1 MRFIPVFCL
10 FFQCLFSSDISSYL
24 KECSLPENQI
34 QPLTGG
40 YSGSEHYRII
50 DGDRIL
56 VLKVYPKG
64 YPETNQAKRELATML
79 QAAEIGAAPKI
90 HWISLDKRA
99 VLMDCAQGPW
109 LSLEEAKNP
118 HTIIAIANAL
128 REVHALPKSPLVRR
142 STRERVEE
150 LFEIL
155 KENYGVSQELEQ
167 AMSKRRELHEPETG
181 PKATIHGDLNPRN
194 IFVTS
199 QGVKLIDWS
208 ETSWEDPYY
217 DLTCFAL
224 LHDLN
229 ESEETLLLQAYLG
242 NRVFREEKK
251 RYDLIKA
258 INLID
263 QAVNLIFL
271 ANQLSGDLEDG
282 PIENWSFYT
291 KLFAESAENLSA
303 QTLYDWGRC
312 CLRN

>member
-1 MRFIPVFCL
+1 MFWITVFCL
-10 FFQCLFSSDISSYL
+10 FFQLLFASDISSYL
-24 KECSLPENQI
+24 KQCSLPEDQI

-40 YSGSEHYRII
+40 YSGSEHYRIV
-50 DGDRIL
+50 GQDRIL

-64 YPETNQAKRELATML
+64 YPETNQAKRELATCF
-79 QAAEIGAAPKI
+79 QAAEMGLAPKI
-90 HWISLDKRA
+90 HWISLDRRA
-99 VLMDCAQGPW
+99 VLMDCVEGPW
-109 LSLEEAKNP
+109 LSIEAAKNP
-118 HTIIAIANAL
+118 HNIIAIANAL
-128 REVHALPKSPLVRR
+128 RKVHGLPKSPLTRR
-142 STRERVEE
+142 SAEARVEE
-150 LFEIL
+150 LFQIL
-155 KENYGVSQELEQ
+155 KENYGVSQELEL
-167 AMSKRRELHEPETG
+167 AMQKRRELDRFEMG

-194 IFVTS
+194 IFLTS
-199 QGVKLIDWS
+199 QGVKFIDWS

-229 ESEETLLLQAYLG
+229 ETEETLLLQAYIG

-251 RYDLIKA
+251 RYDLIKK

-271 ANQLSGDLEDG
+271 ANQLNDNLEDG